1 MTFIVIDGLD
11 ASGKSTQ
18 ATLLSS
24 FLKRHGHSVFLR
36 VHPALDNFFGRKTEF
51 FLLQR
56 GRKAHFNAALFYMFD
71 VMRSVLLFG
80 FRRFDFTIFVR
91 YLMGTAY
98 LPSPL
103 HELVYHFFSIIVPT
117 SSLMFFLDVTPPEA
131 HMRLQRRNA
140 EIEMF
145 ETLEE
150 LKKTR
155 SKALRLAR
163 ENNWQIIDADRSV
176 AEIQS
181 EIRKRISLEPKAG
194 GSQRVSSLGAIRKV
208 NK

>member
-1 MTFIVIDGLD
+1 MVFIVIDGLD

-24 FLKRHGHSVFLR
+24 FLKRYGHSVFLR
-36 VHPALDNFFGRKTEF
+36 VHPAPDNFFGRKTEF

-56 GRKAHFNAALFYMFD
+56 GRKAHFNAALFYMID
-71 VMRSVLLFG
+71 VIRSVLLYG
-80 FRRFDFTIFVR
+80 FKRFDFMIFVR

-103 HELVYHFFSIIVPT
+103 HSLAYHFFSMILPT
-117 SSLMFFLDVTPPEA
+117 SSFMFFLDITPPEA
-131 HMRLQRRNA
+131 HRRLQLRNA

-145 ETLEE
+145 ETLKDLE
-150 LKKTR
+150 KTR
-155 SKALRLAR
+155 LKALTLAK
-163 ENNWQIIDADRSV
+163 EDNWQIIDADRSV
-176 AEIQS
+176 AEIQT
-181 EIRKRISLEPKAG
+181 EIRRIISSKPKAG
-194 GSQRVSSLGAIRKV
+194 GAHKVPGLDVIRKV